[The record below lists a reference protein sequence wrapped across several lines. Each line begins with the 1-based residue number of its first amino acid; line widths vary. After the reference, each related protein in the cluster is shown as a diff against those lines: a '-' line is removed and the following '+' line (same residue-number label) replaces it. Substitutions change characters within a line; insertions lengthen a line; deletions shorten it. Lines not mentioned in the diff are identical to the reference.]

1 MLAFVLWAPQ
11 AQEAGGAAMQVDNL
25 GFVYATES
33 GCSTDEIIYTLSKC
47 LKDVADGL
55 GIQVAVFHTGRR
67 TSVGDQ
73 IADDLSKGKL
83 ENLEDL
89 MGDSLD
95 IGLGLSRELL
105 NWLRFP
111 RVDMDLGRRVL
122 VELARTTN
130 AVVMEGFDFARA
142 TATLTC

>member
-1 MLAFVLWAPQ
+1 
-11 AQEAGGAAMQVDNL
+11 MQVDNL

-33 GCSTDEIIYTLSKC
+33 GCCTDEIIYTLSKC

-55 GIQVAVFHTGRR
+55 GIQVVVFHTGRR

-83 ENLEDL
+83 ENMEDL
-89 MGDSLD
+89 MGDSQD
-95 IGLGLSRELL
+95 VGLGLSKELL

-130 AVVMEGFDFARA
+130 AVVVEGFDFARA
-142 TATLTC
+142 AATLTC

>member
-1 MLAFVLWAPQ
+1 
-11 AQEAGGAAMQVDNL
+11 MQVDNL

-83 ENLEDL
+83 ENMEDL
-89 MGDSLD
+89 MGDSQD
-95 IGLGLSRELL
+95 VGLGLSKDRPPESLRTHGQCPQVIL
-105 NWLRFP
+105 NSSGTF
-111 RVDMDLGRRVL
+111 
-122 VELARTTN
+122 
-130 AVVMEGFDFARA
+130 
-142 TATLTC
+142 